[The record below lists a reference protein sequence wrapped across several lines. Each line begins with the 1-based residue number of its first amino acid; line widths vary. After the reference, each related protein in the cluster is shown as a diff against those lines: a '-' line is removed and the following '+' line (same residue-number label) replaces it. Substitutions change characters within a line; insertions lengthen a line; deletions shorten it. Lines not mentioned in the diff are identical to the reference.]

1 MLELWKT
8 NKQTNR
14 QKMLSEVGQGEWGQ
28 KPLPGQLLGI
38 PDCGISHSQST
49 KNTHSI
55 HQIPAIFQHLALL
68 THTGSIYLI
77 IINTACSS
85 FQEYGIHL
93 VVTA

>member
-1 MLELWKT
+1 MLELRKT

-68 THTGSIYLI
+68 THTRSIYLI